1 MSQQQ
6 KRSINRI
13 GLDVAFETDEAHKS
27 NLILEAQLLREQAKA
42 DEAGYKFA
50 EAAQIEENLGQR
62 CESQGLIDKSLL
74 HRFSALS
81 LWAQAGNF
89 YRAIEIGDE
98 LLSST
103 DLPERLRQRVKA
115 YTDTLRQRRTNWYKE
130 LTTEMEKSAA

>member
-27 NLILEAQLLREQAKA
+27 NLILEAQLLREQTKA

-103 DLPERLRQRVKA
+103 DLPERLRQRVKS
-115 YTDTLRQRRTNWYKE
+115 YTDTLRQRRTNWYK
-130 LTTEMEKSAA
+130 